1 MAGVRF
7 DVSHI
12 LLSALCNVLIAEQIG
27 VLSKGFLMGQSTL
40 GRLILLE
47 FGKARVRLA
56 LTFPSLWILLLL
68 LWFILHAC
76 LLLIWVKYSQRTTKL
91 LK

>member
-12 LLSALCNVLIAEQIG
+12 LLSALCNVLIARQIG
-27 VLSKGFLMGQSTL
+27 VLSKGFLVGQSTL

-47 FGKARVRLA
+47 FGKARVS
-56 LTFPSLWILLLL
+56 LTFPSLWVLLLL

-76 LLLIWVKYSQRTTKL
+76 LLLI
-91 LK
+91 

>member
-12 LLSALCNVLIAEQIG
+12 LLSALCNVLIARQIG
-27 VLSKGFLMGQSTL
+27 VLSKGFLVGQSTL

-47 FGKARVRLA
+47 FGKARVS
-56 LTFPSLWILLLL
+56 LTFPSLWVLLLL

-76 LLLIWVKYSQRTTKL
+76 LLLIWVTYSRRTTKL

>member
-12 LLSALCNVLIAEQIG
+12 LLSALCNVLIARQIG
-27 VLSKGFLMGQSTL
+27 VLSKGFLVGQSTL

-47 FGKARVRLA
+47 FGKARVS
-56 LTFPSLWILLLL
+56 LTFPSLWVLLLL
-68 LWFILHAC
+68 LWFILHVC
-76 LLLIWVKYSQRTTKL
+76 LLLIWVTYSQRTTKL